1 MEDIWWEPGFSMLKL
16 EVTDKKM
23 GKTKVIFIV
32 IKWSWE
38 APLWFNVCR
47 YRLLYFE
54 MFLDISKHTSLVYS
68 GFTKL

>member
-16 EVTDKKM
+16 EVTDKM
-23 GKTKVIFIV
+23 GKTKIIFMV
-32 IKWSWE
+32 IKWSWK
-38 APLWFNVCR
+38 APLWFNACR

-54 MFLDISKHTSLVYS
+54 MFLDINKHTSLVYP